1 MALPG
6 AWAAACS
13 SSLSNEACPSA
24 AARQVESR
32 TALSLILCFMQQ
44 PAPLDPLSSHTL
56 PAAASPAKSRGALRL
71 CSSLLRVFFRL
82 NALAL
87 ANPIFT
93 MLKALEGVQFPKAD
107 EVTLRYYEG
116 RFAVFEEK
124 YVSARLAF
132 TVWLCCCQ

>member
-1 MALPG
+1 MPG
-6 AWAAACS
+6 
-13 SSLSNEACPSA
+13 
-24 AARQVESR
+24 VEKPGP
-32 TALSLILCFMQQ
+32 TL
-44 PAPLDPLSSHTL
+44 SHTC

-71 CSSLLRVFFRL
+71 CSSLLRVFFKL

-93 MLKALEGVQFPKAD
+93 MLKSLEGTQFPKAD

-124 YVSARLAF
+124 YVSARLSFQCVRVLLSVILEGGMGVGRSFMVVGKFSMLAMI
-132 TVWLCCCQ
+132 

>member
-1 MALPG
+1 M
-6 AWAAACS
+6 
-13 SSLSNEACPSA
+13 
-24 AARQVESR
+24 
-32 TALSLILCFMQQ
+32 
-44 PAPLDPLSSHTL
+44 SHAF

-71 CSSLLRVFFRL
+71 CSSLLRVFFKL

-93 MLKALEGVQFPKAD
+93 MLKSLEGVQFPKAD

-124 YVSARLAF
+124 YVSVRLALQGKG
-132 TVWLCCCQ
+132 TAVRDPGGRNGCWQTSQTASDVASCSSAQTRPPCSMLPSLRTNV

>member
-1 MALPG
+1 MESFIALR
-6 AWAAACS
+6 S
-13 SSLSNEACPSA
+13 
-24 AARQVESR
+24 
-32 TALSLILCFMQQ
+32 MQQ
-44 PAPLDPLSSHTL
+44 PAPLYLLRSRAF

-71 CSSLLRVFFRL
+71 CSSLLRVFFKL

-93 MLKALEGVQFPKAD
+93 MLKSLEGVQFPKAD

-124 YVSARLAF
+124 YVSARLGFDCKGVA
-132 TVWLCCCQ
+132 VWKKEYLLANLPC